1 MKFAFHGTPYTE
13 VMEWLASG
21 LRDTMER
28 HDFAFIPNG
37 SDEVPRVVFN
47 LLNPENPRPYR
58 RKAQATFVVG
68 VAQGN
73 EVPENVL
80 GTAYPLL
87 VRGLCNLLIY
97 VVPTDEGLKTYF
109 VTLEQGY
116 YPIPHDANDDQAYF
130 ERLFKRL
137 EPLATSCLVINNIF
151 DTDLEPELWEGNET
165 TRQIYE
171 AGKRLDAMDL
181 LPAPF
186 PIRDFLSD
194 ADYRHLQRLYSFG
207 GLSYGNLSA
216 RHDERRFWMSASGVN
231 KADLRVVGE
240 HILMVKGYDPE
251 RNAMLLSVPPH
262 VQPRR
267 VSVDAIEHWLI
278 YTEHPK
284 VGAIVH
290 IHAWMDGIPSTEVN
304 YPCGTYE
311 LGKAVA
317 DLVRQSPEPERAVI
331 GLKNHGLTITGTSL
345 EDIFER
351 IEGRILR
358 QVPMS

>member
-116 YPIPHDANDDQAYF
+116 YPIPHDANDDKAYF

-137 EPLATSCLVINNIF
+137 EPLATSCLVINNI
-151 DTDLEPELWEGNET
+151 
-165 TRQIYE
+165 
-171 AGKRLDAMDL
+171 
-181 LPAPF
+181 
-186 PIRDFLSD
+186 
-194 ADYRHLQRLYSFG
+194 
-207 GLSYGNLSA
+207 
-216 RHDERRFWMSASGVN
+216 
-231 KADLRVVGE
+231 
-240 HILMVKGYDPE
+240 
-251 RNAMLLSVPPH
+251 
-262 VQPRR
+262 
-267 VSVDAIEHWLI
+267 
-278 YTEHPK
+278 
-284 VGAIVH
+284 
-290 IHAWMDGIPSTEVN
+290 
-304 YPCGTYE
+304 
-311 LGKAVA
+311 
-317 DLVRQSPEPERAVI
+317 
-331 GLKNHGLTITGTSL
+331 
-345 EDIFER
+345 
-351 IEGRILR
+351 
-358 QVPMS
+358 